1 MKTSL
6 RPFLSDI
13 IDYAGLYPPSELPL
27 NEAFRKYLSHAKQ
40 EEAWMLS
47 KFVVGTGL
55 LGDLVRLIDE
65 DPESPSPF
73 NITLVGAA
81 SEDLDAFKK
90 VIDNTVL
97 AINKA
102 HSSTTKSIKIS
113 ALEIKIPITCL
124 QKQSS
129 SELQTAIEY
138 AVQSMSTSV
147 MLPYQVF
154 FEVPGFDFNIVYA
167 QTLIQ
172 GIHTHNEWL
181 ESHEKENYCFSG
193 FKIRCG
199 GVEAFQF
206 PPTQYL
212 AEAITFSREQG
223 VPLKFTA
230 GLHHPIRHF
239 NDSVSTKMHGFLNVF
254 GASLLSY
261 AKKISEAE
269 LLEILND
276 ESPSGF
282 SFGESEFK
290 WKGHSVSFEEIHM
303 LRSLSVTSF
312 GSCSFDEPVED
323 LQELNLIA

>member
-27 NEAFRKYLSHAKQ
+27 EEAFRKYLSHIEQK
-40 EEAWMLS
+40 EAWMLS

-55 LGDLVRLIDE
+55 LPELITLIDAE
-65 DPESPSPF
+65 PESPSPF
-73 NITLVGAA
+73 KITLVGAA
-81 SEDLDAFKK
+81 SDDLDSFKK
-90 VIDNTVL
+90 VIDDTVE
-97 AINKA
+97 AIKN
-102 HSSTTKSIKIS
+102 SLESTAKRVHIS
-113 ALEIKIPITCL
+113 TLEIKVPL
-124 QKQSS
+124 AFLKEESS

-138 AVQSMSTSV
+138 AVQSMAKSET
-147 MLPYQVF
+147 LPYQIF
-154 FEVPGFDFNIVYA
+154 FEVPGFDFDMKYA
-167 QTLIQ
+167 KELVQ
-172 GIHTHNEWL
+172 GIHKHNEWL
-181 ESHEKENYCFSG
+181 ESNEKENYCFSG

-206 PPTQYL
+206 PPTDYL
-212 AEAITFSREQG
+212 AEAISFSRENA

-230 GLHHPIRHF
+230 GLHHPVRHF
-239 NDSVSTKMHGFLNVF
+239 NDSVQTKMHGFLNVF

-261 AKKISEAE
+261 SKKLSEDE

-276 ESPSGF
+276 ENASNF
-282 SFGESEFK
+282 NFDESEFS
-290 WKGHSVSFEEIHM
+290 WRGQSVSFEELHM
-303 LRSLSVTSF
+303 LRDLSVTSF